1 MEILI
6 ALAGV
11 VFFVWVGALADRDST
26 RHLRDFF
33 DRD

>member
-1 MEILI
+1 MEIVI

-11 VFFVWVGALADRDST
+11 VFFVWVGVMGDKKSSK
-26 RHLRDFF
+26 HLRDFF